1 MKGREAARNLIR
13 TAVRTFYGTK
23 HILVIDALMTHSV
36 LHAED
41 LGILLSSQP
50 KDVRRLVGP
59 LRASRILWTHSRNEA
74 KIGSTRGVVREY
86 YFIPFHAAID
96 AVKYRVMRLTK
107 RVEELYKQDAVRK
120 DWRCP
125 TCKAEWEELEV
136 LHNLGRDGFECLRCG
151 TVLVR
156 TEHAAEPAGGHE
168 KIKRLNVQLKKLQ
181 DMIENV
187 DELPIPPNTFE
198 DALDL
203 KREVPR
209 ERTGQV
215 GNQYI
220 TLKNNPTRKKAVE
233 ETNAAALSI
242 NLTNSE
248 QQEADQ
254 KAKVEQARA
263 ELAKQNALP
272 TWHTQSVL
280 SMTGKKPDET
290 PVANGSL
297 LKKEDSD
304 EKKPEIGLQDDLAAY
319 LAEMQREKEE
329 AALKA
334 AEEDAESE
342 DEDDFEDVVSTNL
355 GTPMPGT
362 GTPASS
368 QQVATNGIKREI
380 ESESGVSSDANT
392 PAEGT
397 PGGRDSKRVKFENGD
412 VSSNVPSAAAS
423 GGADS
428 DEDEE
433 DFEDAM

>member
-23 HILVIDALMTHSV
+23 HILVIDALMIHSV

-96 AVKYRVMRLTK
+96 AVKYRVIRLTK

-136 LHNLGRDGFECLRCG
+136 LHNLGGDGFECLRCG
-151 TVLVR
+151 TVLVL
-156 TEHAAEPAGGHE
+156 TEQAAEPVGGHE

-187 DELPIPPNTFE
+187 DELPIPPNSFE
-198 DALDL
+198 DAMDL
-203 KREVPR
+203 KRDVPR

-220 TLKNNPTRKKAVE
+220 TLKNNPIRKKAVE

-254 KAKVEQARA
+254 KAKVEHARA

-290 PVANGSL
+290 AVANGSL
-297 LKKEDSD
+297 LKKEYSD
-304 EKKPEIGLQDDLAAY
+304 EKKPEIGVQDDLAAY

-355 GTPMPGT
+355 GSPMPGT

-380 ESESGVSSDANT
+380 ESESGISSDANT
-392 PAEGT
+392 PADGT
-397 PGGRDSKRVKFENGD
+397 PGGPDSKRVKFENGD
-412 VSSNVPSAAAS
+412 VSGDVPSVAAS